1 MLEKRL
7 AALDREKEEAEFRAL
22 LGAHQ
27 LADYQQQVAT
37 LLPSAMKSLSVEAAY
52 PLRQLASALDVSRAD
67 LRAALRELRRSAVNG
82 WEEHQ
87 KELAQFLADRFDL
100 DADKVSDALGEL
112 APPLSPHPPPLP
124 HHLPPL

>member
-1 MLEKRL
+1 VVGDGHRQRDM
-7 AALDREKEEAEFRAL
+7 
-22 LGAHQ
+22 
-27 LADYQQQVAT
+27 
-37 LLPSAMKSLSVEAAY
+37 

-100 DADKVSDALGEL
+100 DVDKVSDALAAT
-112 APPLSPHPPPLP
+112 APPLRSPHPPGLP
-124 HHLPPL
+124 DHPPAL